1 MPKSKLGSVLTV
13 FGAAALAGVALL
25 AMVLPSPREVTMKF
39 WAGIPGALPP
49 ATDPT
54 RPVARL
60 PAVVTM
66 AQAALA
72 DIEHDG
78 AIRPPRP
85 EEAERFIDA
94 ASARYRSK
102 LSPDY
107 RLPLRFDYAVTRL
120 LALPFG
126 LDTTN
131 FLVLEGVPAPI
142 GDRGFSCI
150 AYMDGYRFE
159 RRDPCLRGQAS
170 GFEEA
175 DRLPSAESLS
185 ACRLWE
191 PPAGA
196 SLEAVSAY
204 AARGWEKT
212 GRGRHPIAVRVEK
225 PGDVVL
231 VLNTYEPVAWRIEAS
246 PQTRIVGVLAI
257 AYGDPGTVSGV
268 SPNTPVKIVRQTSLV
283 GTAPSS
289 CAVFYAY
296 FASAY
301 EGGPHTILLARQVE
315 ALTGRTLDGLR
326 GAQLLSEAYVR

>member
-1 MPKSKLGSVLTV
+1 M
-13 FGAAALAGVALL
+13 LARSGV
-25 AMVLPSPREVTMKF
+25 R
-39 WAGIPGALPP
+39 
-49 ATDPT
+49 
-54 RPVARL
+54 
-60 PAVVTM
+60 
-66 AQAALA
+66 
-72 DIEHDG
+72 
-78 AIRPPRP
+78 IR
-85 EEAERFIDA
+85 
-94 ASARYRSK
+94 
-102 LSPDY
+102 
-107 RLPLRFDYAVTRL
+107 
-120 LALPFG
+120 G
-126 LDTTN
+126 
-131 FLVLEGVPAPI
+131 
-142 GDRGFSCI
+142 
-150 AYMDGYRFE
+150 
-159 RRDPCLRGQAS
+159 
-170 GFEEA
+170 A

-257 AYGDPGTVSGV
+257 AYGDPGTVSGI

-301 EGGPHTILLARQVE
+301 EGGPHAILLARQVE